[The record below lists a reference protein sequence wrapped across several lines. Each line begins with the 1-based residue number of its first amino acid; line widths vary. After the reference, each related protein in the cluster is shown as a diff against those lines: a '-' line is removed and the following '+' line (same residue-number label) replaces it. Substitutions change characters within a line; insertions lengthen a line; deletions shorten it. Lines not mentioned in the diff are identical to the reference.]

1 MIAEVALLAVAT
13 IGLIGIGIALMVHGR
28 RVNRRPDGPD
38 VRIEFEHNRRAI
50 RAASDPNGASA
61 SPARFQYVLAICV
74 VNYGDT
80 RERLSDLTIETA
92 DGASRLQ
99 RHLESQPAIEP
110 GGMFRAEISAR
121 RLPPSSDGY
130 VVTAELTS
138 GLEIESGVERLRSMP
153 GTDDRPRGR
162 PAAVQE
168 TAGAA
173 SPAGASSSAGASSP
187 GEAASRA
194 DDSGPSPPGPVA
206 ADRPPSP
213 VETPSPAEMPGP
225 AETPNGAETP
235 GPAETSSGAE
245 TPSAAGPPTPAG
257 PAGRAEPPQS
267 PRSDPED

>member
-1 MIAEVALLAVAT
+1 LIAEVALLAVAT

-74 VNYGDT
+74 VNYGET

-121 RLPPSSDGY
+121 RLPPSPDGY

-138 GLEIESGVERLRSMP
+138 GLEIESDVERLRSMP

-168 TAGAA
+168 TARAA
-173 SPAGASSSAGASSP
+173 SPAGASSPAGGSSP
-187 GEAASRA
+187 GEAASPA
-194 DDSGPSPPGPVA
+194 DDSSPSPPGPVA
-206 ADRPPSP
+206 ADRPPTP
-213 VETPSPAEMPGP
+213 VETPTAVETPSPAE
-225 AETPNGAETP
+225 TP
-235 GPAETSSGAE
+235 SGAE

-267 PRSDPED
+267 PGSDPED